1 MLEQWTCFTTIP
13 DVLPALNQTLFSSRQ
28 EGGEVA
34 HDVISPPH
42 SGHQLPVPALPVGG
56 APIHAGPPALHAQED
71 PHSLQL
77 QHGGP
82 QFLHRQR
89 GKCYVSLVC

>member
-1 MLEQWTCFTTIP
+1 M
-13 DVLPALNQTLFSSRQ
+13 
-28 EGGEVA
+28 A

-56 APIHAGPPALHAQED
+56 ATIHAGPPALYAQED

-89 GKCYVSLVC
+89 GKGYVLLVC